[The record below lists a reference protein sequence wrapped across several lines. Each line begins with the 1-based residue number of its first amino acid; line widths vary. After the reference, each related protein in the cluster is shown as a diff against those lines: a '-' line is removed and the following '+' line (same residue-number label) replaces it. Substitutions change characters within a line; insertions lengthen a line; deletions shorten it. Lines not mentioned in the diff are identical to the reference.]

1 MDKLIILVDNTT
13 ETLDEKLFE
22 EFMKTIS
29 VCGYANISKESYL
42 SLSRDHYNHEK
53 EKSL

>member
-1 MDKLIILVDNTT
+1 MHKRRKKFSIDIQWLK
-13 ETLDEKLFE
+13 KLFE

-53 EKSL
+53 EKPL